1 MNTIVTLDHHP
12 ISNHPLFPLYVHDH
26 SHQISLMINV
36 RFTQF
41 NHPEVITNFMVGLF
55 TTPNLLYSWFV
66 NGKYGKSPTNHD
78 KPTHYRHLPTSID
91 KLPAIMDHDPSML
104 IYQL

>member
-36 RFTQF
+36 IFTQF

-55 TTPNLLYSWFV
+55 TTPNLLVGVLLV
-66 NGKYGKSPTNHD
+66 NHQLIMINQTITN
-78 KPTHYRHLPTSID
+78 
-91 KLPAIMDHDPSML
+91 
-104 IYQL
+104 